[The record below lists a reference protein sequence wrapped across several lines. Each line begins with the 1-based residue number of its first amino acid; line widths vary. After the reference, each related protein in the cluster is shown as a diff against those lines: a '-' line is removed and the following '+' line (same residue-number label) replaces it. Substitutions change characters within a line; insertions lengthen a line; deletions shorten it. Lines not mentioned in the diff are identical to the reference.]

1 MTEEY
6 KDTKIILMEEKT
18 RIRSS
23 LFLATVCKILE
34 KSTEFSFHTLDEII
48 YEVLEE
54 VVKIMKAKAG
64 TVRLYNEERE
74 ELILKVTY
82 GLSKKYTEKPAIK
95 VGESVAG
102 LVFQTGKP
110 LVVEHLRK
118 DKRYLYPEFP
128 LKEKVFS
135 LISAPLKT
143 SDKKLGVVSVYFSLP
158 RSFSKEEIDFFSIM
172 AHFVSIIINNYSL
185 QEELYRHHRETIAS
199 LILELESKDPY
210 LKGHSERVAELSEK
224 IARELRLPPHEVR
237 IIREMAVLHDLGK
250 IVLDSTIMHKP
261 GPLTPEE
268 WAIMKQ
274 HPLLGER
281 IVSPIKAMEKGR
293 ALIRHHHERVDGK
306 GYPNGLKGDSI
317 PLSAKIVAVAD
328 AYDAMTS
335 LRPYR
340 SAYSKEKAIEELKK
354 NAGKQFDKRV
364 VEVALR
370 VLERKNG
377 CQT

>member
-1 MTEEY
+1 M
-6 KDTKIILMEEKT
+6 
-18 RIRSS
+18 
-23 LFLATVCKILE
+23 
-34 KSTEFSFHTLDEII
+34 
-48 YEVLEE
+48 
-54 VVKIMKAKAG
+54 
-64 TVRLYNEERE
+64 
-74 ELILKVTY
+74 
-82 GLSKKYTEKPAIK
+82 
-95 VGESVAG
+95 
-102 LVFQTGKP
+102 
-110 LVVEHLRK
+110 
-118 DKRYLYPEFP
+118 
-128 LKEKVFS
+128 
-135 LISAPLKT
+135 
-143 SDKKLGVVSVYFSLP
+143 
-158 RSFSKEEIDFFSIM
+158 
-172 AHFVSIIINNYSL
+172 
-185 QEELYRHHRETIAS
+185 
-199 LILELESKDPY
+199 
-210 LKGHSERVAELSEK
+210 AELSEK